1 MKTVLRIGAVVG
13 VLAGIALL
21 ATWGLA
27 GAPAG
32 KLVWGP
38 PVVRSTLMSFAYK
51 VYANPEVAEG
61 RYFLS
66 KAVLKNT
73 GRGPIRDLAVSYHV
87 PEYIPWTTAEVT
99 NSLPA
104 GATLVKVF
112 YPKFTDKVPR
122 LANKT
127 TVTLEIKLQWRE
139 QEGGPLK
146 EEVLRDNFTLLGVN
160 EIQYSD
166 LPADD
171 IATWFDNWTL
181 AQFLAC
187 MVTPNDPIVKE
198 YAAAI
203 TERTGG
209 SLAGVT
215 KSPQDVV
222 ELMKATYEYMIATGM
237 RYAGAKG
244 VPEKIGDETK
254 LVQTVRLPRDV
265 ITSNNGLCIELAILW
280 ASILDHLG
288 CEAYVV
294 LVPGHAFTI
303 AMAEGQMF
311 PIECTAITPKAV
323 GSETY
328 VPFEQAVKMAA
339 DNFQKQ
345 ELKIPY
351 SIRQLQAEGYS
362 SPELPDIDIEKIKNI
377 LASRTRTA
385 APNTTVVQ
393 GQAPAPQWGGQAP
406 APAPAPPVNTGGGNA
421 VPAGMAR
428 FDHRQGLVSF
438 SYPQTWQMQPATAQ
452 IGNTFSVGDGMT
464 QAGAQVYE
472 IPGTNDPQAAM
483 NMLVQVFGQYGA
495 QVAVQDVRTQGDVY
509 YFQGSTMSAMGYTQW
524 LGVFR
529 AVPGGVIGVTAGAP
543 AASFEAS
550 RASFNQILGTVRF
563 K

>member
-1 MKTVLRIGAVVG
+1 MKTVLRIGAGLCVV
-13 VLAGIALL
+13 AGAGLL
-21 ATWGLA
+21 AAWA
-27 GAPAG
+27 MSSAPAG
-32 KLVWGP
+32 QLAWGS
-38 PVVRSTLMSFAYK
+38 PVVRKTVMSFAYK
-51 VYANPEVAEG
+51 VYANPEVADG

-73 GRGPIRDLAVSYHV
+73 GSGPIRDLAVSYQI
-87 PEYIPWTTAEVT
+87 PEYVSWTTPEVT

-122 LANKT
+122 IANKT
-127 TVTLEIKLQWRE
+127 TATLEMKLQWRE
-139 QEGGPLK
+139 EEGGPLK

-160 EIQYSD
+160 ELQYSD
-166 LPADD
+166 LPGED
-171 IATWFDNWTL
+171 IATWFDNWTM

-209 SLAGVT
+209 SMAGVS

-222 ELMKATYEYMIATGM
+222 ELMKATYEYMIGTGM

-265 ITSNNGLCIELAILW
+265 IMSNNGLCIELAILW

-288 CEAYVV
+288 CESYIV
-294 LVPGHAFTI
+294 LIPGHAFTI
-303 AMAEGQMF
+303 VMAEGQMF
-311 PIECTAITPKAV
+311 PVECTAITPKAV

-328 VPFEQAVKMAA
+328 VPFEMAVKMAA
-339 DNFQKQ
+339 ESFQKND
-345 ELKIPY
+345 LKIPY
-351 SIRQLQAEGYS
+351 SIRQLQAAGYA
-362 SPELPDIDIEKIKNI
+362 SPELPDMDIEKIKNI
-377 LASRTRTA
+377 LASRTRQTA
-385 APNTTVVQ
+385 PATVVAQ
-393 GQAPAPQWGGQAP
+393 GTTPQWGGQPPQAGP
-406 APAPAPPVNTGGGNA
+406 APAPGTGGGNTT

-428 FDHRQGLVSF
+428 YDHRQGLVSF
-438 SYPQTWQMQPATAQ
+438 AYPQTWQMQPATAQ
-452 IGNTFSVGDGMT
+452 IGNTFSVGDNMS
-464 QAGAQVYE
+464 QAGVQVYE
-472 IPGTNDPQAAM
+472 VPGASDPTAAM

-495 QVAVQDVRTQGDVY
+495 QISVQDTRTQGDMIF
-509 YFQGSTMSAMGYTQW
+509 FQGTTASAMGFNQW

-529 AVPGGVIGVTAGAP
+529 AVQGGVIGVTVGSPMANFETHR
-543 AASFEAS
+543 AAFT
-550 RASFNQILGTVRF
+550 QILGTVRF
-563 K
+563 Q